1 MSKAF
6 FEQPILNSPYTEPNE
21 HWEFTPEGQP
31 TGNPIGKRRKAEFF
45 TPIPKSRKRSKKNA
59 AQATI
64 EFQDDLGLST
74 DKQAYQTNDTIMA
87 IRKLVGEWR
96 LLPEGR
102 WNVTPTTQRLLKW
115 WRKDDWPGRRPFF
128 CQVEAVE
135 VMIWLTE
142 VAPGTATGKRLLE
155 ELEGRSRAA
164 NPDLFRLC
172 LKLATGAGKTTV
184 MAMLIA
190 WHTLNSVRSPTSKR
204 FTRGFLLVAPGI
216 TIRDRLRVLMP
227 NDPDNYYRS
236 FQMIP
241 HDLMEDMQKARIVIT
256 NYHAFKLRER
266 LGLAKG
272 TREFLRGRGD
282 DIDTLETEG
291 QMIQRVM
298 PDLMGL
304 KNILVINDEAH
315 HCYRE
320 KPADEADEEATTVDD
335 LKGDEKKEA
344 KEESEAARM
353 WITGLETVQRKL
365 GISRVVD
372 LSATPFF
379 LRGSGYIEGTI
390 FGWTCSDFSLMDAI
404 ECGIVKLP
412 RVPVADN
419 IPGQE
424 VPVFRDLWENIRK
437 DMPKKSRGT
446 SELDPLSLPTKLQ
459 TALTALYGHYEE
471 THRLWKQAGISV
483 PPCFIIVCNNTATS
497 KLIYDYISGFRREG
511 NGDFVEGRFD
521 LFWNYDKY
529 GEPYSKPNTLLI
541 DSKQLESG
549 EALDAKF
556 LDAASDEIERFKYEI
571 RQRNSGSKTAPDA
584 DNLNEADILRE
595 VMNTVG
601 EKDKLGESI
610 RCVVSVSMLTE
621 GWDTNTVTH
630 ILGVRAFGTQLL
642 CEQVVG
648 RALRRRNYQLNEAG
662 KFDVEYADILGI
674 PFNFASEAVQVTPKP
689 PVERLNVK
697 AVRPDRDKLEI
708 IFPRVQG
715 YRTESLPNR
724 LTADFQDDHAMR
736 LTPDDIGATM
746 TLLSGIVGE
755 EQNLTLEHTKDMRQS
770 TIIMHLTTRLM
781 MTRFR
786 DANGEPQMHLFGT
799 LKPIVKRWL
808 DTHLECVGGTYPAQ
822 LMYQELADK
831 ACNRIND
838 AINQSAGGNSYIRA
852 ILDPYNPRGTSH
864 FVNFH
869 TTKDAWGTRA
879 DKSPV
884 NYAVLDS
891 GWEGEFCRIV
901 ESHPRVLRYVKNQGL
916 GLEVPYLSGGQQKTY
931 IPDFIVLIDD
941 GHGPEDPL
949 QLIVEV
955 KGYRRED
962 VKDKSNTMK
971 TYWVPGV
978 NKLKA
983 YGRWAFAEFR
993 DVYLMEAD
1001 FDDKI
1006 TAEMERIMAENVG
1019 ADAGAGEVEKAKR

>member
-1 MSKAF
+1 
-6 FEQPILNSPYTEPNE
+6 
-21 HWEFTPEGQP
+21 
-31 TGNPIGKRRKAEFF
+31 
-45 TPIPKSRKRSKKNA
+45 
-59 AQATI
+59 
-64 EFQDDLGLST
+64 
-74 DKQAYQTNDTIMA
+74 MA
-87 IRKLVGEWR
+87 IRSLVGEWR
-96 LLPEGR
+96 ALPESR

-115 WRKDDWPGRRPFF
+115 WRKEDWPGRRPFF

-142 VAPGTATGKRLLE
+142 VAPNTATGKRLLE

-172 LKLATGAGKTTV
+172 IKLATGAGKTTV

-190 WHTLNSVRSPTSKR
+190 WHTLNAVRSPTSKR
-204 FTRGFLLVAPGI
+204 FTRGFLIVAPGI

-236 FQMIP
+236 FQMVP

-282 DIDTLETEG
+282 DIETLETEG

-298 PDLMGL
+298 PELMGL

-320 KPADEADEEATTVDD
+320 KPADEADEDATTIDD
-335 LKGDEKKEA
+335 LKGEEKQEA
-344 KEESEAARM
+344 KEEAEAARM

-365 GISRVVD
+365 GITNVID

-379 LRGSGYIEGTI
+379 LRGSGYVEGSI

-419 IPGQE
+419 IPGRE
-424 VPVFRDLWENIRK
+424 VPVYRDLWENIRK
-437 DMPKKSRGT
+437 KMPKKARG
-446 SELDPLSLPTKLQ
+446 EEAIDPQDLPTTLK
-459 TALTALYGHYEE
+459 TAMEALYGHYAE
-471 THRLWKQAGISV
+471 TYRLWEKAAISV
-483 PPCFIIVCNNTATS
+483 PPCFIIVCNNTSTS
-497 KLIYDYISGFRREG
+497 KLIYDYISGFRRKS
-511 NGDFVEGRFD
+511 NGDFVPGHFE
-521 LFWNYDKY
+521 LFRNYDSY

-549 EALDAKF
+549 DALDAGF
-556 LDAASDEIERFKYEI
+556 LEAASDEIERFKYEI
-571 RQRNSGSKTAPDA
+571 RQRNSSSKTAPDA
-584 DNLNEADILRE
+584 DKLSEADILRE

-601 EKDKLGESI
+601 EPGKLGESI
-610 RCVVSVSMLTE
+610 RCVVSVSMLSE
-621 GWDTNTVTH
+621 GWDCNTVTH

-648 RALRRRNYQLNEAG
+648 RALRRRNYELNEDG
-662 KFDVEYADILGI
+662 LFDVEYADILGI
-674 PFNFASEAVQVTPKP
+674 PFNFASEAVQVIPKP
-689 PVERLNVK
+689 PVERLHVK

-708 IFPRVQG
+708 VFPRVQS
-715 YRTESLPNR
+715 YRTESMQEKLE
-724 LTADFQDDHAMR
+724 ADFDDDHTMR

-781 MTRFR
+781 MTKFR
-786 DANGEPQMHLFGT
+786 DANGDPHLHLFGR

-808 DTHLECVGGTYPAQ
+808 DTHLDCVGGTYPAQ
-822 LMYQELADK
+822 LMYQELADR
-831 ACNRIND
+831 ACDRIND
-838 AINQSAGGNSYIRA
+838 AINRSAGGDSYIRA

-869 TTKDAWGTRA
+869 TTKGAWATRE

-901 ESHPRVLRYVKNQGL
+901 ENHPRVLRYVKNQGL
-916 GLEVPYLSGGQQKTY
+916 GLEVPYLSAGQQKSY

-962 VKDKSNTMK
+962 VKDKSNTMQ

-983 YGRWAFAEFR
+983 YGRWAFVEFR
-993 DVYLMEAD
+993 EVYLMEAD
-1001 FDDKI
+1001 FEEKI
-1006 TAEMERIMAENVG
+1006 TAEMERILEEQVG
-1019 ADAGAGEVEKAKR
+1019 AAAGAGEVKGAKL

>member
-584 DNLNEADILRE
+584 DNLSEADILRE

-931 IPDFIVLIDD
+931 IPDFIVLVDD